1 MEKEKIK
8 KIRGILKNYELQLL
22 ILFGSYGEE
31 NFTKNSDIDL
41 AVKVNLFKKLKE
53 NQLQILNQLSALF
66 EHHPVDLVLLN
77 HADPLIKFKVASEGK
92 LLYQDDENLFEN
104 FQVKAAAEHNDALKF
119 YQLDKKFIEDFLE
132 RSKNND
138 RPTHRAPK
146 IK

>member
-1 MEKEKIK
+1 MKEEKIN
-8 KIRGILKNYELQLL
+8 KIKEILDDFDLQLL
-22 ILFGSYGEE
+22 ILFGSYGGE

-41 AVKVNLFKKLKE
+41 AVRVSHLKSLKE
-53 NQLQILNQLSALF
+53 NQLQILNQLSLLF

-92 LLYQDDENLFEN
+92 LLYQSEENLFEN

-119 YQLDKKFIEDFLE
+119 YQLDKKFIENFLE
-132 RSKNND
+132 RSKDND
-138 RPTHRAPK
+138 RSTHSAPK